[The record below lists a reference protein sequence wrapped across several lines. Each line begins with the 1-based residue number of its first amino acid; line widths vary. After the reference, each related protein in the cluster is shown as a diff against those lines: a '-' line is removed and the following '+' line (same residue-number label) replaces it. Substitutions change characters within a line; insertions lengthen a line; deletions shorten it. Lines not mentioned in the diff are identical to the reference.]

1 MKRQG
6 ADGHLHAEGTGL
18 GQTLP
23 RGLGRTCP
31 AHTLILGSQP
41 PELQEMN
48 VCGLNHLV
56 CSGQQPETPIQVTF
70 KAGLQRT

>member
-1 MKRQG
+1 MGFTPVEMVSSQKGEMWTQGQTEEQTNVKRQG

-23 RGLGRTCP
+23 HGLGGTCP

-41 PELQEMN
+41 PEL
-48 VCGLNHLV
+48 
-56 CSGQQPETPIQVTF
+56 
-70 KAGLQRT
+70 